1 VSLAERIKL
10 SFINQNA
17 PLSCCRKYSSL
28 FLEEKIQCCPL
39 YCSLPPSV
47 LCQRLGQIMVLK
59 DHSLISLFVHF
70 GEGIWVQNKSWNL
83 DLAFWKQKLFWCESK
98 IICFWNLATPWLFS
112 FLEKRLFALVFGK
125 EVFWWKYVMRWP
137 FCFQSEGLE
146 KKLEVLFEKNLS
158 LFEHSFLLAWIIMSS
173 LFLMSWILWKVFFAF
188 WEPCF

>member
-1 VSLAERIKL
+1 MIWEDHSLLLVSLLETPSVTCWKDQIV
-10 SFINQNA
+10 FHA

-28 FLEEKIQCCPL
+28 FLEGKIQCCPL

-47 LCQRLGQIMVLK
+47 LYQRLGQIMVLK

-83 DLAFWKQKLFWCESK
+83 DLAFWKQKLFRCESK
-98 IICFWNLATPWLFS
+98 IICFWNLATPCFCFCCFFFW
-112 FLEKRLFALVFGK
+112 KRDYLLLCLAK

-146 KKLEVLFEKNLS
+146 KKLEVLFEKKQLV
-158 LFEHSFLLAWIIMSS
+158 SF
-173 LFLMSWILWKVFFAF
+173 
-188 WEPCF
+188 